1 MIDIVVGLGWG
12 DEGKGATV
20 DALVAARGVGNT
32 LRFNGGHQAAHNV
45 IADGVHHTFSTF
57 GSGCLAGAASW
68 IGPRCTID
76 PLAAV
81 NEQRALSRALARVA
95 PRALARTTAG
105 GSGAGAAGADSP
117 SSPDSPG
124 PPPGAG
130 ADSPSS
136 PDSPGPPPGAGADSP
151 DPPAP
156 RVRVHR
162 DALVTTPLHV
172 IVNRARESARGPE
185 RHGSTG
191 TGFGETIAYAHRGF
205 APLRAGDMGDPD
217 LIADHLARYAER
229 SDLIESVDADWLT
242 RMAQDLRSCFAR
254 VYDVV
259 TDEELLDMI
268 ATGDVVMEGA
278 QGLMLDQ
285 DLGTHPHTTWS
296 QTTPAWAVELCERAG
311 AGRRVRV
318 VGAMRTYATRHGRG
332 PLPHEA
338 DLGVVEAHNATSRWA
353 GEFRTA
359 PWDAEVLRYALDRVR
374 PDVIALS
381 HLDVFDDVLM
391 SAPGETVGLPPVLVA
406 AHGPDRRDRVLDS

>member
-57 GSGCLAGAASW
+57 GSGALAGAASW

-81 NEQRALSRALARVA
+81 NEQRALSRALAGEGWASRPGA
-95 PRALARTTAG
+95 PDSRARPTAPPDSGTGRSTTPG
-105 GSGAGAAGADSP
+105 TPGSPGAPDA
-117 SSPDSPG
+117 PDSPDRRR
-124 PPPGAG
+124 PIP
-130 ADSPSS
+130 
-136 PDSPGPPPGAGADSP
+136 
-151 DPPAP
+151 PPAP

-172 IVNRARESARGPE
+172 VVNRARESARGPE

-205 APLRAGDMGDPD
+205 APLRAGDMDDPA
-217 LIADHLARYAER
+217 LIADHLALYAER
-229 SDLIESVDADWLT
+229 SDLIESVDAAWLA

-259 TDEELLDMI
+259 TDEELLTMI
-268 ATGDVVMEGA
+268 ASGDVVMEGA

-296 QTTPAWAVELCERAG
+296 KTTPAWAVELCERAG
-311 AGRRVRV
+311 VGRRVRV

-338 DLGVVEAHNATSRWA
+338 DLGVVEAHNTTSRWA

-359 PWDAEVLRYALDRVR
+359 PWDADVLRYALDRVR

-406 AHGPDRRDRVLDS
+406 AHGPDRRDRTLAG

>member
-81 NEQRALSRALARVA
+81 NEQRALSRALAGGGWAARPGA
-95 PRALARTTAG
+95 PDSRARPPAPPDSGTGRLAAPG
-105 GSGAGAAGADSP
+105 APGSPDPPDA
-117 SSPDSPG
+117 PDSPG
-124 PPPGAG
+124 APGSPGA
-130 ADSPSS
+130 
-136 PDSPGPPPGAGADSP
+136 PDSPDRRPTP
-151 DPPAP
+151 PPAP

-205 APLRAGDMGDPD
+205 APLRAGDMDDPA

-229 SDLIESVDADWLT
+229 SDLIEGVDADWLT

-285 DLGTHPHTTWS
+285 DRKS
-296 QTTPAWAVELCERAG
+296 
-311 AGRRVRV
+311 V
-318 VGAMRTYATRHGRG
+318 V
-332 PLPHEA
+332 
-338 DLGVVEAHNATSRWA
+338 
-353 GEFRTA
+353 
-359 PWDAEVLRYALDRVR
+359 
-374 PDVIALS
+374 
-381 HLDVFDDVLM
+381 
-391 SAPGETVGLPPVLVA
+391 
-406 AHGPDRRDRVLDS
+406 

>member
-1 MIDIVVGLGWG
+1 MHHRPAGRRQRAARPVPGAGGRGLGRP
-12 DEGKGATV
+12 T
-20 DALVAARGVGNT
+20 
-32 LRFNGGHQAAHNV
+32 
-45 IADGVHHTFSTF
+45 
-57 GSGCLAGAASW
+57 GSPGF
-68 IGPRCTID
+68 
-76 PLAAV
+76 
-81 NEQRALSRALARVA
+81 
-95 PRALARTTAG
+95 
-105 GSGAGAAGADSP
+105 
-117 SSPDSPG
+117 PG
-124 PPPGAG
+124 PPPG
-130 ADSPSS
+130 S
-136 PDSPGPPPGAGADSP
+136 PDPPDPPGAPGSP
-151 DPPAP
+151 DRRRPTPPPAP

-296 QTTPAWAVELCERAG
+296 RTTPAWAVELCERAG
-311 AGRRVRV
+311 VGRRVRV

-338 DLGVVEAHNATSRWA
+338 DLGVVEAHNTTSRWA

-391 SAPGETVGLPPVLVA
+391 SAPGETVGLPPVLIS
-406 AHGPDRRDRVLDS
+406 AHGPDRRDRTLAG

>member
-68 IGPRCTID
+68 IGPQCTID

-81 NEQRALSRALARVA
+81 NEQRALSRVL
-95 PRALARTTAG
+95 AG
-105 GSGAGAAGADSP
+105 GGWASRSGAPDSRARPPAPPDSGTGRSATPGA
-117 SSPDSPG
+117 PDSPD
-124 PPPGAG
+124 PPGAPG
-130 ADSPSS
+130 A
-136 PDSPGPPPGAGADSP
+136 PDSPDRRRPTP
-151 DPPAP
+151 PPAP

-338 DLGVVEAHNATSRWA
+338 DLGVVEAHNTTSRWA

-391 SAPGETVGLPPVLVA
+391 SAPGETVGLPPVLIF
-406 AHGPDRRDRVLDS
+406 AHGPDRRDRVLAG

>member
-1 MIDIVVGLGWG
+1 MREDPIDIVVGLGWG

-20 DALVAARGVGNT
+20 DALVATRGIGNT

-68 IGPRCTID
+68 IGPQCTID

-81 NEQRALSRALARVA
+81 NEQRALSRVL
-95 PRALARTTAG
+95 AG
-105 GSGAGAAGADSP
+105 GGWDGRPGAPDSRARPPAPPDSGTGRLVPPG
-117 SSPDSPG
+117 SPDP
-124 PPPGAG
+124 PDPPGAPG
-130 ADSPSS
+130 S
-136 PDSPGPPPGAGADSP
+136 PDRRRPTP
-151 DPPAP
+151 PPAP

-205 APLRAGDMGDPD
+205 APLRAGDMDDPA
-217 LIADHLARYAER
+217 LIADHLALYAER
-229 SDLIESVDADWLT
+229 SDLIESVDAAWLA
-242 RMAQDLRSCFAR
+242 RMAQDLRASFAR

-259 TDEELLDMI
+259 TDEELLTMI
-268 ATGDVVMEGA
+268 ASGDVVMEGA

-296 QTTPAWAVELCERAG
+296 KTTPAWAVELCERAG
-311 AGRRVRV
+311 VGRRVRV

-338 DLGVVEAHNATSRWA
+338 DLGVVEAHNTTSRWA

-391 SAPGETVGLPPVLVA
+391 SAPGETVGLPPVLIS
-406 AHGPDRRDRVLDS
+406 AHGPDRRDRTLAG

>member
-81 NEQRALSRALARVA
+81 NEQRALSRVL
-95 PRALARTTAG
+95 AG
-105 GSGAGAAGADSP
+105 GGWASRSGAPDSRARPPAPPDSGTGRSATPGA
-117 SSPDSPG
+117 PDSPD
-124 PPPGAG
+124 PPGA
-130 ADSPSS
+130 
-136 PDSPGPPPGAGADSP
+136 PGAP
-151 DPPAP
+151 DPPDRRRPTPPPAP

-229 SDLIESVDADWLT
+229 SDLIEGVDADWLA

-296 QTTPAWAVELCERAG
+296 RTTPAWAVELCERAG

-359 PWDAEVLRYALDRVR
+359 PWDAEVLRYTLDRVR

-406 AHGPDRRDRVLDS
+406 AHGPDRRDRTLAG

>member
-1 MIDIVVGLGWG
+1 MTVIDIVVGLGWG

-81 NEQRALSRALARVA
+81 NEQRALSRALAGGGWASRPGA
-95 PRALARTTAG
+95 PDSRARPPAPPD
-105 GSGAGAAGADSP
+105 SGTGRSAAPG
-117 SSPDSPG
+117 SPD
-124 PPPGAG
+124 PPGA
-130 ADSPSS
+130 
-136 PDSPGPPPGAGADSP
+136 PGAPADSP
-151 DPPAP
+151 DRRRPPPPPAP

-217 LIADHLARYAER
+217 LIADHLALYAER
-229 SDLIESVDADWLT
+229 SDLIEGVDADWLA

-259 TDEELLDMI
+259 TDEELLAMI

-296 QTTPAWAVELCERAG
+296 RTTPAWAVELCERAG
-311 AGRRVRV
+311 VGRRVRV

-338 DLGVVEAHNATSRWA
+338 DLGVVEVHNTTSRWA

-359 PWDAEVLRYALDRVR
+359 PWDTEVLRYALGRVR

-406 AHGPDRRDRVLDS
+406 AHGPDRRDRTLAG

>member
-81 NEQRALSRALARVA
+81 NEQRALSRALA
-95 PRALARTTAG
+95 G
-105 GSGAGAAGADSP
+105 GGWDGRPGA
-117 SSPDSPG
+117 PDSRARPPAPPDSG
-124 PPPGAG
+124 TGRLDPPGAPG
-130 ADSPSS
+130 APGS
-136 PDSPGPPPGAGADSP
+136 PDRRPTP
-151 DPPAP
+151 PPAP

-229 SDLIESVDADWLT
+229 SDLIEGVDAAWLA
-242 RMAQDLRSCFAR
+242 RMAEDLRASFAR

-296 QTTPAWAVELCERAG
+296 RTTPAWAVELCERAG
-311 AGRRVRV
+311 VGRRVRV

-359 PWDAEVLRYALDRVR
+359 PWDAEVLRYALDCVR

-391 SAPGETVGLPPVLVA
+391 SAPGETVGLPPVLIA
-406 AHGPDRRDRVLDS
+406 AHGPDRRDRVLAD

>member
-1 MIDIVVGLGWG
+1 MREDPIDIVVGLGWG

-81 NEQRALSRALARVA
+81 NEQRALSRALAGGGWDGRPGA
-95 PRALARTTAG
+95 PDSRARPPAPPDSGTGRLDPPGAP
-105 GSGAGAAGADSP
+105 GSPDPPGA
-117 SSPDSPG
+117 PDSPDRRR
-124 PPPGAG
+124 PTP
-130 ADSPSS
+130 
-136 PDSPGPPPGAGADSP
+136 
-151 DPPAP
+151 PPAP

-205 APLRAGDMGDPD
+205 APLRAGDMDDPD

-229 SDLIESVDADWLT
+229 SDLIEGVDADWLA

-296 QTTPAWAVELCERAG
+296 RTTPAWAVELCERAG
-311 AGRRVRV
+311 VGRRVRV

-338 DLGVVEAHNATSRWA
+338 DLGVVEAHNTTSRWA

-391 SAPGETVGLPPVLVA
+391 SAPGETVGLPPVLIF
-406 AHGPDRRDRVLDS
+406 AHGPDRRDRTLAG

>member
-81 NEQRALSRALARVA
+81 NEQRALSRALA
-95 PRALARTTAG
+95 G
-105 GSGAGAAGADSP
+105 GGWDGRSGAPDSRACP
-117 SSPDSPG
+117 PAPPDSGTGRLDPPGTPGSPDRRPT
-124 PPPGAG
+124 P
-130 ADSPSS
+130 
-136 PDSPGPPPGAGADSP
+136 
-151 DPPAP
+151 PPAP

-205 APLRAGDMGDPD
+205 APLRAGDMSDPD

-229 SDLIESVDADWLT
+229 SDLIEGVDADWLA

-296 QTTPAWAVELCERAG
+296 RTTPAWAVELCERAG
-311 AGRRVRV
+311 VGRRVRV

-338 DLGVVEAHNATSRWA
+338 DLGVVEAHNTTSRWA

-391 SAPGETVGLPPVLVA
+391 STPGETVGLPPVLIF
-406 AHGPDRRDRVLDS
+406 AHGPDRRDRTLAG

>member
-57 GSGCLAGAASW
+57 GSGTLAGAASW
-68 IGPRCTID
+68 IGPQCTID

-105 GSGAGAAGADSP
+105 GGGAGAAGADSP

-130 ADSPSS
+130 ADSP
-136 PDSPGPPPGAGADSP
+136 
-151 DPPAP
+151 DPSAP

-229 SDLIESVDADWLT
+229 SDLIEGVDAAWLA
-242 RMAQDLRSCFAR
+242 RMAEDLRASFAR

-259 TDEELLDMI
+259 TDEELLTMI
-268 ATGDVVMEGA
+268 ASGDVVMEGA

-296 QTTPAWAVELCERAG
+296 RTTPAWAVELCERAG
-311 AGRRVRV
+311 VGRRVRV

-338 DLGVVEAHNATSRWA
+338 DLGVVEAHNGTSRWA

-359 PWDAEVLRYALDRVR
+359 PWDADVLRYALDRVR
-374 PDVIALS
+374 PDAIALS

-391 SAPGETVGLPPVLVA
+391 SAPGETVALPPVLIS
-406 AHGPDRRDRVLDS
+406 AHGPDRRDRALAG

>member
-20 DALVAARGVGNT
+20 DALVAAQGVGNT

-81 NEQRALSRALARVA
+81 NEQRALSRALARTT
-95 PRALARTTAG
+95 PR
-105 GSGAGAAGADSP
+105 P
-117 SSPDSPG
+117 
-124 PPPGAG
+124 
-130 ADSPSS
+130 
-136 PDSPGPPPGAGADSP
+136 
-151 DPPAP
+151 PPAP

-191 TGFGETIAYAHRGF
+191 TGFGETIAYVHRGF

-217 LIADHLARYAER
+217 LIDDHLALYAER
-229 SDLIESVDADWLT
+229 SDLIEGVDADWLT

-259 TDEELLDMI
+259 TDEELLAMI

-296 QTTPAWAVELCERAG
+296 RTTPAWAVELCERAG

-391 SAPGETVGLPPVLVA
+391 SAPGEAVGLPPVLVA
-406 AHGPDRRDRVLDS
+406 AHGPDRRDRTLAG

>member
-1 MIDIVVGLGWG
+1 MREDPIDIVVGLGWG

-20 DALVAARGVGNT
+20 DALVATRGIGNT

-81 NEQRALSRALARVA
+81 NEQHALSRV
-95 PRALARTTAG
+95 LARTT
-105 GSGAGAAGADSP
+105 P
-117 SSPDSPG
+117 RP
-124 PPPGAG
+124 
-130 ADSPSS
+130 
-136 PDSPGPPPGAGADSP
+136 
-151 DPPAP
+151 PPAP

-229 SDLIESVDADWLT
+229 SDLIEGVDADWLT

-296 QTTPAWAVELCERAG
+296 RTTPAWAVELCERAG
-311 AGRRVRV
+311 VGRRVRV

-338 DLGVVEAHNATSRWA
+338 DLGVVEAHNGPSRWA

-391 SAPGETVGLPPVLVA
+391 SAPGETVGLPPVLIS
-406 AHGPDRRDRVLDS
+406 AHGPDRRDRTLAG